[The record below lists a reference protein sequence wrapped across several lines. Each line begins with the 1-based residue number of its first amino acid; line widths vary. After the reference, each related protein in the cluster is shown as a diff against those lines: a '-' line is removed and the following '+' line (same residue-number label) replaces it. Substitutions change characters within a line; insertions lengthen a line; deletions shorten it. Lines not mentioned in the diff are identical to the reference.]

1 MVRLIQ
7 RNCYL
12 LPYVGYKFKKNCNN
26 QFRTVNLT
34 EITETAPID
43 QVNIEE
49 RVQRLNSRSIKRESK
64 IKALKMALSMVDLT
78 TLAGMDTPGKVAQL
92 CQKAKQPHVDLPDLP
107 TVAAVCVY
115 PNMVED
121 RKSTRLNSSHVS
133 ISYAV

>member
-1 MVRLIQ
+1 MVGLIQ

-64 IKALKMALSMVDLT
+64 IKALKMALSMVDLPPWPA
-78 TLAGMDTPGKVAQL
+78 LVPPGKVQRWGR
-92 CQKAKQPHVDLPDLP
+92 KPKKRHVALR
-107 TVAAVCVY
+107 
-115 PNMVED
+115 N
-121 RKSTRLNSSHVS
+121 
-133 ISYAV
+133 